1 VSDNHSD
8 VAYGT
13 ATAGTGFSVEDARIA
28 ILNHSPQF
36 ELHKLTVEQE
46 KVGKLDTS
54 GTLVIRTL
62 SWILVPLIASAILG
76 ESGAFFPAFPVDDG
90 CGGVHFAFTEAVN
103 AVRKLLLVFDQR
115 LKMERCD
122 ITTSPKDNKSLY
134 FSARLQ
140 DAVLRAIQEDLPK
153 LFESLQMWIET
164 RFERER
170 QAVTGS
176 GIGNAGSVDIDS
188 EAASHHCENPDHTA
202 KSRQDGNSEHGDKG
216 ASSDGKKDDMPLTG
230 TRSSC
235 NAGLQHLPGAGPAA
249 GGGAAARFGGCFSSH
264 PRVMAL
270 QDQMNQTE
278 QWTPSIRVELKGRNL
293 FGMVRPHSDRAH
305 VVKPGSSC
313 ILNLCLDESDG
324 IVKIIQICW
333 AGSRR
338 ARQGV
343 GLSGRSAREDRKR
356 REQDP
361 TGRHYMEYY
370 FVYPNARAQLETSN
384 QDDTTITLHDQGVQ
398 KTYTQV
404 GAKTLLA
411 TAKRWNG
418 VALYHAGDICHKSSE
433 RGAMNLGNII
443 GTIAWV
449 PVATLLDG
457 IVVHSKLTTVCE
469 KTLAKD
475 LFSLNIPKAE
485 ADAMAKEPIFLS
497 CIFGEKGP
505 ASAEED
511 ASADGDR
518 SDAEE
523 EEDDQQEVSCITGSG
538 LVAEKPTLLEAQQ
551 FTLALRR
558 KAPESGQAH

>member
-1 VSDNHSD
+1 
-8 VAYGT
+8 
-13 ATAGTGFSVEDARIA
+13 
-28 ILNHSPQF
+28 
-36 ELHKLTVEQE
+36 VEQE

-538 LVAEKPTLLEAQQ
+538 LVAEKPTLLEAQH

-558 KAPESGQAH
+558 KAPESGQAP

>member
-1 VSDNHSD
+1 
-8 VAYGT
+8 
-13 ATAGTGFSVEDARIA
+13 
-28 ILNHSPQF
+28 
-36 ELHKLTVEQE
+36 
-46 KVGKLDTS
+46 
-54 GTLVIRTL
+54 
-62 SWILVPLIASAILG
+62 
-76 ESGAFFPAFPVDDG
+76 
-90 CGGVHFAFTEAVN
+90 
-103 AVRKLLLVFDQR
+103 
-115 LKMERCD
+115 
-122 ITTSPKDNKSLY
+122 
-134 FSARLQ
+134 
-140 DAVLRAIQEDLPK
+140 
-153 LFESLQMWIET
+153 
-164 RFERER
+164 
-170 QAVTGS
+170 
-176 GIGNAGSVDIDS
+176 
-188 EAASHHCENPDHTA
+188 
-202 KSRQDGNSEHGDKG
+202 
-216 ASSDGKKDDMPLTG
+216 
-230 TRSSC
+230 
-235 NAGLQHLPGAGPAA
+235 
-249 GGGAAARFGGCFSSH
+249 
-264 PRVMAL
+264 
-270 QDQMNQTE
+270 
-278 QWTPSIRVELKGRNL
+278 
-293 FGMVRPHSDRAH
+293 
-305 VVKPGSSC
+305 
-313 ILNLCLDESDG
+313 
-324 IVKIIQICW
+324 
-333 AGSRR
+333 
-338 ARQGV
+338 
-343 GLSGRSAREDRKR
+343 
-356 REQDP
+356 
-361 TGRHYMEYY
+361 MEYY

-505 ASAEED
+505 ASAEDD

-538 LVAEKPTLLEAQQ
+538 LVAEKPTLLEAQH

-558 KAPESGQAH
+558 KAPESGQAP